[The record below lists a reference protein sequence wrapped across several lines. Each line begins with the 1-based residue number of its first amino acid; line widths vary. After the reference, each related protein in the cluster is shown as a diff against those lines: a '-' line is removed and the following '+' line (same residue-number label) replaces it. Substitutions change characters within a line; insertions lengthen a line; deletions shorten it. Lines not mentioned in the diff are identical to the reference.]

1 MILKQGH
8 EYRAMSHDGKVI
20 MYIYR
25 GGRCYYIY
33 SPYSLAATQ
42 ALRAAFPAYWTA
54 IRDYGYAHPQ
64 LVPFINED
72 PMLYFAPRIALS
84 EASGKTLEY
93 VLENVKDISIA
104 VYSETSVAISR
115 MEVHMNGVQVYNKLQ
130 SETEYGNIGSADGV
144 SLEGVINVARMKA
157 LVDWWRVKSL
167 GYVMYEGTCYFDQ
180 EQILNIPR
188 SATWQEFN
196 LIGIPLYD

>member
-8 EYRAMSHDGKVI
+8 KYEPMPHDGKLI
-20 MYIYR
+20 AYIYR
-25 GGRCYYIY
+25 GGRCYYIA

-42 ALRAAFPAYWTA
+42 ALKAAFPQYWTA

-104 VYSETSVAISR
+104 VYGGTSAVTSH

-130 SETEYGNIGSADGV
+130 SETAYGNSGSADGV
-144 SLEGVINVARMKA
+144 SLEGVINVARMNA
-157 LVDWWRVKSL
+157 SADWWRIKSL
-167 GYVMYEGTCYFDQ
+167 GYVMYDGVVYANQ

-188 SATWQEFN
+188 SATRQEFS
-196 LIGIPLYD
+196 LIGMAQP